1 MVEGYGANQKR
12 GKFYQIR
19 YYRNGQRID
28 ESTGREARRCAEPC
42 STLMP
47 VFGGRTPNSI
57 TTVGTFS
64 VTSEEA
70 LMRLLVALETLAEC
84 RRRR

>member
-1 MVEGYGANQKR
+1 MNRPDAKH
-12 GKFYQIR
+12 
-19 YYRNGQRID
+19 D
-28 ESTGREARRCAEPC
+28 DAREPC
-42 STLMP
+42 STLTP

-64 VTSEEA
+64 VTTEGA

-84 RRRR
+84 RRSR